1 MTPKEQQRIKQLNRK
16 RSHQRNWSAGRPERE
31 NREESEKG
39 ASNTTEDINET
50 KAFRQETVPLKP
62 TVKNNKVNK
71 SASKS
76 VHQLLTS
83 LVVSQPINEP
93 YACLNKVSLFA
104 EGFFDDELLRRLSA
118 RSDVW
123 TCQITSFLQSSG
135 HPPQWIHHL
144 PIRSRLPVMFRT
156 AASLGSF
163 LQILQPVNPTRL
175 NLLLLL

>member
-39 ASNTTEDINET
+39 ASNTTEDINKT

-76 VHQLLTS
+76 VHQPLTL
-83 LVVSQPINEP
+83 LVVSQPINES
-93 YACLNKVSLFA
+93 YACLDKVSLFA
-104 EGFFDDELLRRLSA
+104 EGFFG
-118 RSDVW
+118 
-123 TCQITSFLQSSG
+123 TPFSG
-135 HPPQWIHHL
+135 STVFQQEVACL
-144 PIRSRLPVMFRT
+144 
-156 AASLGSF
+156 
-163 LQILQPVNPTRL
+163 
-175 NLLLLL
+175 